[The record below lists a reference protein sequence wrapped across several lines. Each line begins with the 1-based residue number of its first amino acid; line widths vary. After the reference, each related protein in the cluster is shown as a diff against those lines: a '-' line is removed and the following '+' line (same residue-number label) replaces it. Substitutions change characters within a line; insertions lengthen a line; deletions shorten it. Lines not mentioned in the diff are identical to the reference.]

1 MRRVNFLP
9 LAAVSGFCFMMAMCG
24 PARAQSADDD
34 GPSKPNM
41 HQLYRSSSLPKNHA
55 DFSRFTYRPPG
66 DKVIEQPDAFRLL
79 FRTKDGKPDGWA
91 ERRGDSVF
99 YYDKN
104 GKIMR
109 VQPLKADMTP
119 SNE

>member
-1 MRRVNFLP
+1 MRRVTFLP
-9 LAAVSGFCFMMAMCG
+9 LVAVTGFCAVAACG
-24 PARAQSADDD
+24 VAHAQSADDD
-34 GPSKPNM
+34 GPSKPSM
-41 HQLYRSSSLPKNHA
+41 HDVYRSSSLPKNHA

-91 ERRGDSVF
+91 ERRGDAVM
-99 YYDKN
+99 YYDQN
-104 GKIMR
+104 GRVIR
-109 VQPLKADMTP
+109 VQPLPTETIP

>member
-1 MRRVNFLP
+1 
-9 LAAVSGFCFMMAMCG
+9 MMAMCG